1 MSDNKGLEMFG
12 RGFFYVSQWCSHL
25 ISSSIFWRNMD
36 FAWFTWFHMVSPVY
50 FSSKQGHTCWI
61 SSTSR
66 EVWTTSKKLDQ
77 WKMTI
82 WPRFCSCV
90 RQALFKFL
98 HFPTS
103 ALRLLVQILR
113 GRNVASDCCK
123 AEGLPFNASMIEE
136 QSRNMTNMNDLGH
149 VSDQTLRIINNL
161 TSMLICRPTSTTYS
175 NISFFT
181 RIV

>member
-36 FAWFTWFHMVSPVY
+36 FAWFHMVSHGFTCLP
-50 FSSKQGHTCWI
+50 FNQKSHTCWI

-66 EVWTTSKKLDQ
+66 EVWTTSKTLDQ

-103 ALRLLVQILR
+103 ALRLLVQVLR
-113 GRNVASDCCK
+113 GRNVAPDCYKADGLVFQCFDDRRTKPKYDKYEWSRPCFWPNPQNYKQSDK
-123 AEGLPFNASMIEE
+123 
-136 QSRNMTNMNDLGH
+136 H
-149 VSDQTLRIINNL
+149 VD
-161 TSMLICRPTSTTYS
+161 M
-175 NISFFT
+175 
-181 RIV
+181 